1 MGWTAVP
8 YNHIVFTDPR
18 EQLVALCLRVLLVVL
33 DYRPHTPK
41 EKQAQES
48 IAGSAEQAQ
57 RHDDSLVAR
66 IDAIQIDDA
75 QQQPHTETME
85 NAFRY
90 YLSKLH
96 RAQDFQFLIDGI
108 YRILS
113 TPMQV
118 YRCGIIEIE
127 LVD

>member
-8 YNHIVFTDPR
+8 YNHIMYTDPR
-18 EQLVALCLRVLLVVL
+18 EQLVALCLRVLLIVL
-33 DYRPHTPK
+33 DYRSGEVIRQQTD
-41 EKQAQES
+41 EES
-48 IAGSAEQAQ
+48 EY
-57 RHDDSLVAR
+57 
-66 IDAIQIDDA
+66 
-75 QQQPHTETME
+75 TETMD

-113 TPMQV
+113 SPMQV
-118 YRCGIIEIE
+118 NQKKKKRQK
-127 LVD
+127 